1 MKRRQLVRELF
12 LQPLAAQRHR
22 IFGIVLSLI
31 ILSASQA
38 LFLLLVKGF
47 IKALFQSQG
56 VSQFSLLE
64 LLPEKSG
71 HWLPQLKDVTITT
84 ENLSIAV
91 PISIL
96 LAGLTKSLASYLYQ
110 LNQQG
115 LALYL
120 AKNYRER
127 LFRALLGLP
136 FVEICKKPVGAWMSL
151 IMNDVML
158 LQSRFT
164 DILTSL
170 VRDSVAV
177 VGCFVI
183 LSVVHWPSA
192 VVLGVLSPLIAFGM
206 GRTGK
211 RIAKFAEVYQR
222 ELGRIAAS
230 LLDFRS
236 RFDFI
241 RSQQGESVEKSSFH
255 AVNRAYYAMIRRSIM
270 VRSAFAPVL
279 EFFGFSVFAGAV
291 YAIGHGYLGHFTPDL
306 MLQFFVALG
315 LLLRPLR
322 EIGEQLARYH
332 ETKGALASSIE
343 VFEAMITHAQND
355 AVASPYPSLNKV
367 QKQAVIKLTEIKA
380 GMDGKCRFQAENLE
394 LNSGKTVAVIGP
406 SGSGKSTLLKTLAG
420 LAHPISWRSD
430 CNWSEFASRVSMVSQ
445 DPFLFDDTLR
455 ENLIYGLETDQI
467 PSDEEIWAA
476 LATVNIAD
484 EVKSWPL
491 GLMSRLRAIGSN
503 ISGGQLQ
510 RLVIARA
517 ILRRRPF
524 WLLDEAT
531 AAVDVRSER
540 DITMRLIEASQREH
554 RVMLAVTHRLT
565 WLSAFD
571 QVWFV
576 EDGRV
581 TMVGPHEDLLKHPRY
596 RDYVAASGGLD

>member
-1 MKRRQLVRELF
+1 MKRRQLVRDLF
-12 LQPLAAQRHR
+12 LAPLMAQRQR
-22 IFGIVLSLI
+22 LLGILVSLLV
-31 ILSASQA
+31 LSASQA

-47 IKALFQSQG
+47 IKALFQSSG
-56 VSQFSLLE
+56 VSQFSLLD
-64 LLPEKSG
+64 LLPEKSAK
-71 HWLPQLKDVTITT
+71 WLPQLSDVTISAT
-84 ENLSIAV
+84 NLAVAV

-96 LAGLTKSLASYLYQ
+96 LAGLTKSLATYLYQ
-110 LNQQG
+110 VNQQG

-127 LFRALLGLP
+127 LFRALVSLP
-136 FVEICKKPVGAWMSL
+136 FVEICKRPVGAWMSL
-151 IMNDVML
+151 IMNDVLL
-158 LQSRFT
+158 LQSRFS

-177 VGCFVI
+177 IGCFAI
-183 LSVVHWPSA
+183 LIIVHWPSA
-192 VVLGVLSPLIAFGM
+192 LVLGLLSPMIAFGM

-211 RIAKFAEVYQR
+211 RIAKFAEIYQR
-222 ELGRIAAS
+222 ELSRIAAAI
-230 LLDFRS
+230 LDFRS

-241 RSQQGESVEKSSFH
+241 RSQQGESVERASF
-255 AVNRAYYAMIRRSIM
+255 NLINLNYYRMIRRSIM

-279 EFFGFSVFAGAV
+279 EFVGFCVFAGAV
-291 YAIGHGYLGHFTPDL
+291 YAIGHGYLGNFTPEL

-332 ETKGALASSIE
+332 ETKGALTSSIK
-343 VFEAMITHAQND
+343 VFEAMVVNTQHDPDYFEGTTSSAVTHN
-355 AVASPYPSLNKV
+355 
-367 QKQAVIKLTEIKA
+367 VIKLDEIKA
-380 GMDGKCRFQAENLE
+380 GMDGQCRFTGRHLE
-394 LNSGKTVAVIGP
+394 LSSGKAVAIIGP
-406 SGSGKSTLLKTLAG
+406 SGSGKSTFLKTLAG
-420 LAHPISWRSD
+420 LAHPITWRSD
-430 CNWSEFASRVSMVSQ
+430 LNWGEFARQVSMVSQ
-445 DPFLFDDTLR
+445 EPFLFEDTLR
-455 ENLIYGLETDQI
+455 ENLIYGLEKDQI
-467 PSDEEIWAA
+467 PTEAEIWQA

-491 GLMSRLRAIGSN
+491 GLMTLLRAIGSN

-517 ILRRRPF
+517 ILRRRAF

-540 DITMRLIEASQREH
+540 DITQRLIDTSRREKKL
-554 RVMLAVTHRLT
+554 MLAVTHRLT

-576 EDGRV
+576 EDGQV
-581 TMVGPHEDLLKHPRY
+581 TMIGPHDELLKRPRY

>member
-1 MKRRQLVRELF
+1 MKRRQLVRDLF
-12 LQPLAAQRHR
+12 LAPLMAQRQR
-22 IFGIVLSLI
+22 LLGILVSLLV
-31 ILSASQA
+31 LSASQA

-47 IKALFQSQG
+47 IKALFQSSG
-56 VSQFSLLE
+56 VSQFSLLD
-64 LLPEKSG
+64 LLPEKSAK
-71 HWLPQLKDVTITT
+71 WLPQLSDVTISAT
-84 ENLSIAV
+84 NLAVAV

-96 LAGLTKSLASYLYQ
+96 LAGLTKSLATYLYQ
-110 LNQQG
+110 VNQQG

-127 LFRALLGLP
+127 LFRALVSLP
-136 FVEICKKPVGAWMSL
+136 FVEICKRPVGAWMSL
-151 IMNDVML
+151 IMNDVLL
-158 LQSRFT
+158 LQSRFS

-177 VGCFVI
+177 IGCFAI
-183 LSVVHWPSA
+183 LIIVHWPSA
-192 VVLGVLSPLIAFGM
+192 LVLGLLSPMIAFGM

-211 RIAKFAEVYQR
+211 RIAKFAEIYQR
-222 ELGRIAAS
+222 ELSRIAAAI
-230 LLDFRS
+230 LDFRS

-241 RSQQGESVEKSSFH
+241 RSQQGESVERASF
-255 AVNRAYYAMIRRSIM
+255 NLINLNYYRMIRRSIM

-279 EFFGFSVFAGAV
+279 EFVGFCVFAGAV
-291 YAIGHGYLGHFTPDL
+291 YAIGHGYLGNFTPEL

-332 ETKGALASSIE
+332 ETKGALTSSIK
-343 VFEAMITHAQND
+343 VFEAMVVNTQHDPDYFAGTTSSAVTHN
-355 AVASPYPSLNKV
+355 
-367 QKQAVIKLTEIKA
+367 VIKLDEIKA
-380 GMDGKCRFQAENLE
+380 GMDGQCRFTGRHLE
-394 LNSGKTVAVIGP
+394 LSSGKAVAIIGP
-406 SGSGKSTLLKTLAG
+406 SGSGKSTFLKTLAG
-420 LAHPISWRSD
+420 LAHPITWRSD
-430 CNWSEFASRVSMVSQ
+430 LNWGEFARQVSMVSQ
-445 DPFLFDDTLR
+445 EPFLFEDTLR
-455 ENLIYGLETDQI
+455 ENLIYGLEKDQI
-467 PSDEEIWAA
+467 PTEAEIWQA

-491 GLMSRLRAIGSN
+491 GLMTLLRAIGSN

-517 ILRRRPF
+517 ILRRRAF

-540 DITMRLIEASQREH
+540 DITQRLIDTSRREKKL
-554 RVMLAVTHRLT
+554 MLAVTHRLT

-576 EDGRV
+576 EDGQV
-581 TMVGPHEDLLKHPRY
+581 TMIGPHDELLKRPRY